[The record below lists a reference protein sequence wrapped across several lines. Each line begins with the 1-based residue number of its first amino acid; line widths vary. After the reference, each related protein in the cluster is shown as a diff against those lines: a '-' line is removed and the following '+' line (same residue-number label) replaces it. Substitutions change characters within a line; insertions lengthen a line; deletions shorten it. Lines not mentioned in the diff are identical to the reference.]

1 MRQTRSQ
8 TRTKSVA
15 DNNGN
20 SAKSLEYNELK
31 AIIDSFNNK
40 ELSDLV
46 GIQTVHNQVASS
58 VLRQRA
64 LLLLDTSFP
73 STRRKIREIDNSRKV
88 LTQPPTPQMY
98 HHHQDVNMVLSQGNG
113 ATNHPNGTNN
123 GVVVYNQNT
132 PQHNQTQN
140 SITLKKLAF
149 FEVMGTLLK
158 PTMLMASNNQRVQE
172 GTYYFQLTPQQANE
186 ISLNR
191 DTRNVSKPEFL
202 VQVQLRF
209 CSLESAPSFEQQD
222 DYFPP
227 NIVVKVNNKMCALPN
242 PIPTNKPNAEPKRPP
257 RPVNITPNVKISPT
271 TTNQIS
277 VSWCSDYNR
286 SYVVSVYLVKKLS
299 SAHLLNGMKME
310 QKIQPSDATR
320 AMIKDKLNEDA
331 DCEIATTTLNVT
343 LVCPLGKMKMK
354 TPCRASTCS
363 HFQCFDAETYLQ
375 MNEKK
380 PTWNCPV
387 CDKPAPYEKLVI
399 DAYFQEVLSSAD
411 TNEIQLNKDGSWST
425 HVVGNDAQSLDTPHK
440 KYQSVDISDD
450 TVPEVDLTQ
459 SDSDDDVPIKRNQPP
474 PKQIASNST
483 TVNAAAAPRTND
495 MSIISLDSPTP
506 PSSPVN
512 NMSSN
517 AYVDTPPSHMINTNS
532 GVSST
537 TQNNWTSPSLNSLAN
552 NHNLLPSS
560 PLLQDPLGGVYND
573 FYHQRQLL
581 QNNSPIMYPYPSADD
596 ENRIGKQNEHDKMP
610 VYCSVPN
617 YNTKGTYDKHRFPA
631 DSQLKQNWTNATKA
645 HHLQDSRS
653 GRICRRHFE
662 DKDLLLESE
671 Y

>member
-15 DNNGN
+15 DTNGN
-20 SAKSLEYNELK
+20 NTKSLEYSELK
-31 AIIDSFNNK
+31 AIIDSFSNK
-40 ELSDLV
+40 ELSDLL
-46 GIQTVHNQVASS
+46 GIPTIHQHVASG
-58 VLRQRA
+58 LRQRA
-64 LLLLDTSFP
+64 LSLLDTSFP
-73 STRRKIREIDNSRKV
+73 TARRKIREILENRKV
-88 LTQPPTPQMY
+88 TIQPLTSQMY
-98 HHHQDVNMVLSQGNG
+98 HQDVNMVLSQQGNG

-132 PQHNQTQN
+132 PQTQS
-140 SITLKKLAF
+140 SIVLKKLAF

-158 PTMLMASNNQRVQE
+158 PTELFASHAQRVQE
-172 GTYYFQLTPQQANE
+172 CNYTFTLTPQQANE

-209 CSLESAPSFEQQD
+209 CSIEPPPSCEQQD
-222 DYFPP
+222 DFFPP
-227 NIVVKVNNKMCALPN
+227 NIVVKVNAKMCPLPN
-242 PIPTNKPNAEPKRPP
+242 PIPTNKPNAEAKRPP
-257 RPVNITPNVKISPT
+257 RPVNITPYVKISPT
-271 TTNQIS
+271 TINQIN

-286 SYVVSVYLVKKLS
+286 HYVISVYLVKKLS
-299 SAHLLNGMKME
+299 SAQLLNGMKTG
-310 QKIQPSDATR
+310 QKIHSSDATR
-320 AMIKDKLNEDA
+320 AMIKEKLNEDA

-425 HVVGNDAQSLDTPHK
+425 HVVGSDAQSLDTPHK

-450 TVPEVDLTQ
+450 TDIITETEHISRVAPMASLNEPTISTTTTTSTVPEVDLTQ

-474 PKQIASNST
+474 AKQLVSNPP
-483 TVNAAAAPRTND
+483 TVAAAAAAAPRTN
-495 MSIISLDSPTP
+495 
-506 PSSPVN
+506 V
-512 NMSSN
+512 
-517 AYVDTPPSHMINTNS
+517 NTNS

-537 TQNNWTSPSLNSLAN
+537 THNNWTNPTLNSLTN
-552 NHNLLPSS
+552 NHNLMSRNVSDLSRYLNTFSS
-560 PLLQDPLGGVYND
+560 PLLQDPLGGAFND

-581 QNNSPIMYPYPSADD
+581 QNNSPIMYPYPSTDD
-596 ENRIGKQNEHDKMP
+596 ENR
-610 VYCSVPN
+610 Y
-617 YNTKGTYDKHRFPA
+617 
-631 DSQLKQNWTNATKA
+631 
-645 HHLQDSRS
+645 
-653 GRICRRHFE
+653 
-662 DKDLLLESE
+662 
-671 Y
+671 